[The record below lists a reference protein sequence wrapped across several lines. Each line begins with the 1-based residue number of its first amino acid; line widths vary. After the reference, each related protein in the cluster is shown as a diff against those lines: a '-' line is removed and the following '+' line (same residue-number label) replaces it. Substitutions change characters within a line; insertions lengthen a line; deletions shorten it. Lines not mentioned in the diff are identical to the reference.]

1 MPQAISTSLEKKYM
15 STKNSHQI
23 PWAQPDF
30 WGLEEQYLVEA
41 LHSTWISGGAFVSRF
56 EHEVAVFSGLPF
68 AISASNGTTAIH
80 LVYFGLGL
88 QPGDEVIVPGFC
100 YLAAANI
107 AVQMGVKPVFAE
119 VDPDTF
125 CVTAGAI
132 EAVMTSGTKLIVA
145 VHTYGN
151 VCDMDEILSLA
162 QRRGVPVLEDA
173 AESFASKHTGRQSG
187 AIARLGTYS
196 FQATKTITTGEGGM
210 VVTDDEALA
219 RKMALYRSHGVLG
232 RRYWHELPGHNF
244 RLTNLQAALGCAQLA
259 RLESIVRERKRVHRS
274 YAAALKDIAGVRL
287 QTFRPE
293 VDPVLWALA
302 LELDPAAYPQGRD
315 KVIEQLAAEGIETRN
330 GFYAASQLPIY
341 PDCAS
346 LPICERL
353 ANNVISLPTF
363 PSLDDQQINYVSSR
377 LVALRK

>member
-1 MPQAISTSLEKKYM
+1 MNKL
-15 STKNSHQI
+15 NCHQI

-30 WGLEEQYLVEA
+30 WGLEEKYLLEA
-41 LHSTWISGGAFVSRF
+41 LHSTWISGGGFVDRL
-56 EHEVAVFSGLPF
+56 ECDVATFVGSPF
-68 AISASNGTTAIH
+68 AISTSNCTTAIH
-80 LVYFGLGL
+80 LVYLGLGL

-107 AVQMGVKPVFAE
+107 ALQMGIRPVFAE

-132 EAVMTSGTKLIVA
+132 ETVMTPRTKLIVA

-151 VCDMDEILSLA
+151 VCEMDEIMSLA
-162 QRRGVPVLEDA
+162 QSKGVLVLEDA
-173 AESFASKHTGRQSG
+173 AESFASKYKGRQSG
-187 AIARLGTYS
+187 AIAQLGTFS

-210 VVTDDEALA
+210 VVTRDEALA
-219 RKMALYRSHGVLG
+219 RKLMLYRSHGVLG

-244 RLTNLQAALGCAQLA
+244 RLTNLQAALGCAQLE
-259 RLESIVRERKRVHRS
+259 RLDLITKGRQRVHRA
-274 YAAALKDIAGVRL
+274 YTAALKDVGGMRL
-287 QTFRPE
+287 QVFHND

-315 KVIEQLAAEGIETRN
+315 NVIEQLAVEGIETRN

-341 PDCAS
+341 PDCAR
-346 LPICERL
+346 LPFCERL

-363 PSLDDQQINYVSSR
+363 PSLDDRQIDYVSSK
-377 LVALRK
+377 LIALRK

>member
-1 MPQAISTSLEKKYM
+1 MNDTTKSSL
-15 STKNSHQI
+15 TPI

-30 WGLEEQYLVEA
+30 WGLEEKYLVEA
-41 LHSTWISGGAFVSRF
+41 LHSTWISGGAFVDRL
-56 EHEVAVFSGLPF
+56 ERQVATFSGSTF
-68 AISASNGTTAIH
+68 AISTSNCTTAIH
-80 LVYFGLGL
+80 LVYLSLGL
-88 QPGDEVIVPGFC
+88 QPGDDVIVPGFC

-107 AVQMGVKPVFAE
+107 ALQMGIRPVFAE

-132 EAVMTSGTKLIVA
+132 EAVMTPRTKLIVA

-151 VCDMDEILSLA
+151 VCEMDEIMSLA
-162 QRRGVPVLEDA
+162 QSKGVLVLEDA
-173 AESFASKHTGRQSG
+173 AESFASKYKGRQSG
-187 AIARLGTYS
+187 AISGLGAYS

-210 VVTDDEALA
+210 VVTRDEALA
-219 RKMALYRSHGVLG
+219 RKMMLYRSHGVLG

-259 RLESIVRERKRVHRS
+259 RLDLITKERQRVHRA
-274 YAAALKDIAGVRL
+274 YTAALKDVAGMRL
-287 QTFRPE
+287 QVFHND

-315 KVIEQLAAEGIETRN
+315 NVIEQLAVEGIETRN

-341 PDCAS
+341 PDCAP
-346 LPICERL
+346 LPFCERL

-363 PSLDDQQINYVSSR
+363 PSLDDRKIDHVTSK
-377 LVALRK
+377 LIALRK

>member
-1 MPQAISTSLEKKYM
+1 MNTL
-15 STKNSHQI
+15 NCHQI

-30 WGLEEQYLVEA
+30 WGLEEKYLLEA
-41 LHSTWISGGAFVSRF
+41 LHSTWISGGAFVDRL
-56 EHEVAVFSGLPF
+56 ERDVATFSGSPF
-68 AISASNGTTAIH
+68 AISTSNCTTAIH
-80 LVYFGLGL
+80 LVYLSLGL

-107 AVQMGVKPVFAE
+107 ALQMGLKPVFAE

-132 EAVMTSGTKLIVA
+132 EAILTRRTRLIVA

-151 VCDMDEILSLA
+151 VCEMDEIMSLS
-162 QRRGVPVLEDA
+162 QRKDVPVLEDA
-173 AESFASKHTGRQSG
+173 AESFASKYRGRQSG
-187 AIARLGTYS
+187 AIAQLGTYS

-259 RLESIVRERKRVHRS
+259 RLDSIIKERKRVHRS
-274 YAAALKDIAGVRL
+274 YATALTDVAGLRL

-302 LELDPAAYPQGRD
+302 LELDPAVYPQGRD

-353 ANNVISLPTF
+353 GENVISLPTF
-363 PSLDDQQINYVSSR
+363 PSLDDEKIHFICST
-377 LVALRK
+377 LTALRR

>member
-1 MPQAISTSLEKKYM
+1 MGTPTR
-15 STKNSHQI
+15 HHI

-41 LHSTWISGGAFVSRF
+41 LHSTWISGGAFVDRL
-56 EHEVAVFSGLPF
+56 EHEVAAFSGSSF
-68 AISASNGTTAIH
+68 AVSASNGTTAIH
-80 LVYFGLGL
+80 LAYLSMGLG
-88 QPGDEVIVPGFC
+88 PGDEVIVPGFC

-107 AVQMGVKPVFAE
+107 ALQMGIKPVFAE

-125 CVTAGAI
+125 CVTAEAI
-132 EAVMTSGTKLIVA
+132 EAVITPKTRLIVG

-151 VCDMDEILSLA
+151 VCDMDGIMSLA
-162 QRRGVPVLEDA
+162 QSKGINVLEDA
-173 AESFASKHTGRQSG
+173 AESFASRYKGRQSG
-187 AIARLGTYS
+187 AIARIGIYS

-210 VVTDDEALA
+210 VVTGDEALA
-219 RKMALYRSHGVLG
+219 RKLRLYRSHGVSG

-259 RLESIVRERKRVHRS
+259 RLDSIIRERKRVHGT
-274 YAAALKDIAGVRL
+274 YAAALKDAGGVRP
-287 QTFRPE
+287 QVFRRE
-293 VDPVLWALA
+293 IDPVLWAFA
-302 LELDPAAYPQGRD
+302 LELDRAAYPQGRD
-315 KVIEQLAAEGIETRN
+315 KVIEQLAIEGIETRN

-341 PDCAS
+341 PDCGS

-353 ANNVISLPTF
+353 ANNIISLPTF
-363 PSLDDQQINYVSSR
+363 PSLDDRQIHYISSR